1 MAKLS
6 NIDAAYEYLKEK
18 KDSAEFNEIWNSI
31 ASNINSDNE
40 NKGKLLAN
48 LYSDLVLDNRFSL
61 TADGK
66 WALRSNMSYEDIKK
80 NYDYVSA
87 FDLDQDFDDIEET
100 VVEEDTEN
108 STTDNQNTSLRGH
121 EEDVDDNT
129 TFVEI
134 DEDEDDEHFVL
145 EMDEDSYGDG
155 DEK

>member
-1 MAKLS
+1 
-6 NIDAAYEYLKEK
+6 
-18 KDSAEFNEIWNSI
+18 
-31 ASNINSDNE
+31 
-40 NKGKLLAN
+40 
-48 LYSDLVLDNRFSL
+48 
-61 TADGK
+61 
-66 WALRSNMSYEDIKK
+66 MSYEDIKK